1 MYCGGAG
8 YCGSDGPFFR
18 RLFKEEKKNMT
29 NKEKAIALHDK
40 RYNCAQAVL
49 LSMCDQLGV
58 DPQTAFKM
66 AEGFGLG
73 MGSMENTCGALS
85 GVIMLAGL
93 KYSDGDLESPKT
105 KASTYKLC
113 RDMTEAFKEKTGALV
128 CKDLKGI
135 ETGVVVC
142 SCPDCIRAGVE
153 VAEEFLGL

>member
-1 MYCGGAG
+1 MAVPGA
-8 YCGSDGPFFR
+8 FFSGDFSKR
-18 RLFKEEKKNMT
+18 RIKIMT

-49 LSMCDQLGV
+49 LSMCDELGV

-85 GVIMLAGL
+85 GAIMLAGL

-135 ETGVVVC
+135 ETGVAIC